1 MATISEEKN
10 VKKGTE
16 KPAYIGT
23 LMAVT
28 EEEEDTPMRVKA
40 NTIRIEEDSLPESD
54 TQVEEM
60 KVKKEV

>member
-1 MATISEEKN
+1 MATISEEKI

-16 KPAYIGT
+16 KTACIGT

-40 NTIRIEEDSLPESD
+40 NTICIEEDSLPESD